1 MGNIK
6 EEFGKHLKKV
16 RKEKGLTQAALAE
29 LMNTTIQTI
38 GNLECGRH
46 WPSHET
52 VEDLLAA
59 LKARPEELFAFQW
72 PARRRK

>member
-6 EEFGKHLKKV
+6 ESFGEHLKKV
-16 RKEKGLTQAALAE
+16 RKDRGLTQQALAD
-29 LMNTTIQTI
+29 LLDTTVQTI
-38 GNLECGRH
+38 SNLECGKH

-59 LKARPEELFAFQW
+59 LKAQPSELFGFTW
-72 PARRRK
+72 LTKKRK